1 MSTMSEH
8 GRPPSGLT
16 LLVLLCLFGLAWF
29 ISIDYRDLVRPDEG
43 RYAEISREMVDTG
56 DWLTP
61 RLNDFKYFEKPA
73 LQYWAT
79 ASAFSLFGINEWT
92 ARLWTALTGFAG
104 VLLVYFTGVRLFG
117 RPAGLYAA
125 AATASSFLY
134 AFIGHFNT
142 LDMGLTFFLTLAL
155 CAFLLAQTPDE
166 AQPKQRRNW
175 MLVAWAGAALAVL
188 SKGLIGA
195 LLPAGALFVYLA
207 WQRDWPVLKRLHV
220 FAGLAL
226 FLLITA
232 PWFIA
237 VSLANPEFFRFFF
250 IYEHFERFLTKAHGR
265 YQPPW
270 YFVPVLLAGMAP
282 WTLTLFPALAR
293 AFKRDPA
300 RTAGEFQPNRFLLAW
315 SGFIFLFFSVSGSK
329 LPSYVLPIMPALALL
344 IGAYLAT
351 AKGRV
356 LLWQGLPFAVVGI
369 IILLL
374 APRTVERAEADL
386 PLDIL
391 ANYVPWLTLTGACM
405 LAGAMACAIFELRG
419 RRAAAVI
426 SLAAGGLAM
435 AQVPLTGHQSLASVY
450 SAAGIVES
458 VKSQIKPDAPFY
470 TVNTFDHTLPFY
482 LGRTVTMVGYK
493 DELAMAIGWEPHKF
507 LATPAAFEQAW
518 ARDSEAYAVFAPR
531 DFAQISPALKSTMR
545 IMASDPRRVIV
556 GKVTQPNAADKPADK
571 P

>member
-1 MSTMSEH
+1 MPEYS
-8 GRPPSGLT
+8 RPTTCLT
-16 LLVLLCLFGLAWF
+16 LPVLLILLCLFGAAWF
-29 ISIDYRDLVRPDEG
+29 IAIDHRDLVRPDEG
-43 RYAEISREMVDTG
+43 RYAEISREMVATG

-61 RLNDFKYFEKPA
+61 RLNGFKYFEKPA

-79 ASAFSLFGINEWT
+79 AGAFSLFGINEWT

-104 VLLVYFTGVRLFG
+104 VLLVYFTGIRLFG

-125 AATASSFLY
+125 AATASGFLY
-134 AFIGHFNT
+134 AFLGHFNT

-155 CAFLLAQTPDE
+155 CAFLRAQTSAE
-166 AQPKQRRNW
+166 AQPKQQRNW
-175 MLVAWAGAALAVL
+175 MLVAWAGAAFAVL

-207 WQRDWPVLKRLHV
+207 WQRDWHVLKRLHV
-220 FAGLAL
+220 LAGLAL

-293 AFKRDPA
+293 AFRHDPA
-300 RTAGEFQPNRFLLAW
+300 RPTGEFQPARFLLAW
-315 SGFIFLFFSVSGSK
+315 SAFIFLFFSVSSSK

-344 IGAYLAT
+344 IGAYLAA

-356 LLWQGLPFAVVGI
+356 LLWQGLPFALVGI
-369 IILLL
+369 IIMLL

-405 LAGAMACAIFELRG
+405 LAGALACAIFELRG

-435 AQVPLTGHQSLASVY
+435 AQLPLTGHQSLASVY
-450 SAAGIVES
+450 SASGIVKS
-458 VKSQIKPDAPFY
+458 VKSQIKADAPFY
-470 TVNTFDHTLPFY
+470 AVNTFDHTLPFY

-507 LATPAAFEQAW
+507 LENQAAFEQAW
-518 ARDSEAYAVFAPR
+518 ARDNEAYAVFAPR
-531 DFAQISPALKSTMR
+531 DFAQLSPELRGSMR
-545 IMASDPRRVIV
+545 IMASDPRRIIV
-556 GKVTQPNAADKPADK
+556 GKPMQPEAADKR
-571 P
+571 